1 MRSVQVGS
9 EPVPMER
16 VSLSMDSRFALI
28 DQERGALRLL
38 VTLEKYGQ
46 GLVRQQLIDEMQE
59 QGVGRTALNSSLDA
73 CRELGLIVD
82 VKMQKGSK
90 NYTVSMLT
98 EAGYQ
103 LACKLLEITE
113 ILDAH
118 MARAV

>member
-1 MRSVQVGS
+1 MRSVQAGR
-9 EPVPMER
+9 EPVPTESM
-16 VSLSMDSRFALI
+16 SLSTDSRFALL

-46 GLVRQQLIDEMQE
+46 GLPRQQLIDKLRE
-59 QGVGRTALNSSLDA
+59 QGVGRTSLYSSLKVGRA
-73 CRELGLIVD
+73 LGLIVD

-90 NYTVSMLT
+90 NYTVFMLT

-113 ILDAH
+113 ILDARMVH
-118 MARAV
+118 DV